1 MWKLYSAILFF
12 IQNVAE
18 KNSLINQLETQ
29 LTVADNSEIN
39 TALSHFTIL
48 TEEDWQKFKINFET
62 VNPSFLFRLKQ
73 KMPQITQGEQRIILL
88 AKLGLNTKEMANAT
102 GVSPETIRSVSSR
115 MRKKFNLNIDLHTI
129 ANEI

>member
-1 MWKLYSAILFF
+1 
-12 IQNVAE
+12 
-18 KNSLINQLETQ
+18 
-29 LTVADNSEIN
+29 
-39 TALSHFTIL
+39 
-48 TEEDWQKFKINFET
+48 
-62 VNPSFLFRLKQ
+62 
-73 KMPQITQGEQRIILL
+73 MPQITQGEQRIILL